1 MTRQQ
6 KTLLS
11 SRSIRQD
18 QLTLGLV
25 HFRKKTLFQ
34 VIFQTQLEFLTEIFA
49 NKIENKF

>member
-1 MTRQQ
+1 MTWEQ
-6 KTLLS
+6 KTLSL

-34 VIFQTQLEFLTEIFA
+34 VIFQTRLEFLTEIVT